1 MTKQSLQQKQYQ
13 KLSPKQ
19 IQFLGLLQIP
29 IVSLDKRIE
38 EEIEENPALEEEE
51 EEGELE
57 GKNNYS
63 SSAPNDYDNFQI
75 EDKAESLTDYLLKQ
89 LVGSELSKDILFL
102 VKYIINSLDDNGF
115 LNRELYVLSSDI
127 LTGNDILVDDEDLES
142 ALKIV
147 QALEPYGVGATNLQE
162 CLLIQLK
169 RIYPGNKTAY
179 HVISKFYSQFSNKNY
194 EYLLKHLEITKKE
207 LAGVYKLIERLNPI
221 PSAGFSKNTT
231 STEYIYPDFTTL
243 IRNND
248 VKLQINKSNTKTIKV
263 SKYYSDLLRQTNDDE
278 TKDFLKIKIEKAH
291 WFKEAIDKRKET
303 LKKVMIAI
311 IQLQK
316 NYFISGDESELI
328 PMKLADVSSIINMDI
343 STVSRVSNS
352 KYIETHFGTFKVK
365 ELFSEAYRKDNGE
378 LISTNEIKNSLKE
391 VIDSEDKKRP
401 FTDEQ
406 LSGLLGREEYHIARR
421 TVAKYREQLGI
432 ETAKLRRVL

>member
-29 IVSLDKRIE
+29 IISLDKRIE
-38 EEIEENPALEEEE
+38 EEIEENPAIEEDEEER
-51 EEGELE
+51 LE
-57 GKNNYS
+57 GQKKYSITAKNNYE
-63 SSAPNDYDNFQI
+63 NFQI
-75 EDKAESLTDYLLKQ
+75 EDKEESLTDYLLKQ
-89 LVGSELSKDILFL
+89 LVGSELTQDILFL

-115 LNRELYVLSSDI
+115 LSRDLYVLSSDI
-127 LTGNDILVDDEDLES
+127 LTGNDILVENEDLKA

-147 QALEPYGVGATNLQE
+147 QALEPYGVGAANLQE

-169 RIYPGNKTAY
+169 HIYPSNKTAY
-179 HVISKFYSQFSNKNY
+179 HVISEFYSPFSNKNY
-194 EYLLKHLEITKKE
+194 EYLLKHLEITKKD
-207 LAGVYKLIERLNPI
+207 LKDIYNLIEGLNPI
-221 PSAGFSKNTT
+221 PSAGFSKNTI

-243 IRNND
+243 ISNND
-248 VKLQINKSNTKTIKV
+248 VQLQINKSNTKAIKV
-263 SKYYSDLLRQTNDDE
+263 SKYYSDLLRQTKDAK
-278 TKDFLKIKIEKAH
+278 TKEFLKIKVEKAQ
-291 WFKEAIDKRKET
+291 WFKEAIEKREDT

-316 NYFISGDESELI
+316 NYFISGSENELI
-328 PMKLADVSSIINMDI
+328 PMKLADVASIVNMDI

-365 ELFSEAYRKDNGE
+365 ELFSEAFRKDNGE
-378 LISTNEIKNSLKE
+378 LISTKEIKNRLKE
-391 VIDSEDKKRP
+391 IIDSEDKTKP

-406 LSGLLGREEYHIARR
+406 LSELLGKEEYHIARR
-421 TVAKYREQLGI
+421 TVAKYREQLGV